1 MVVSECYVRKV
12 LERFNIEN
20 AKPVS
25 TPLVNHF
32 RMSTT
37 HCPKTND
44 DVEGISKVTYASAV
58 GCLVNSMVCTRP
70 DLAQVVRAISKFLL
84 NPRRSHWDV
93 VKWIF
98 RYLMVTIDYDI
109 MFSRQESDPSIMRYV
124 DVDYA
129 KDLDDRRSTTGY
141 VFTLGKGPI

>member
-1 MVVSECYVRKV
+1 M
-12 LERFNIEN
+12 
-20 AKPVS
+20 
-25 TPLVNHF
+25 
-32 RMSTT
+32 
-37 HCPKTND
+37 
-44 DVEGISKVTYASAV
+44 
-58 GCLVNSMVCTRP
+58 
-70 DLAQVVRAISKFLL
+70 AQVVRAISKFLL

-109 MFSRQESDPSIMRYV
+109 MFSRQETDPSIMRYV